1 MIHSAVIIV
10 FIIFYFSKM
19 VGCVYYCLN
28 IICIFMLYR
37 MRRKEKQMKV
47 NNSNGNNNKVEKY
60 KNNKFEF

>member
-1 MIHSAVIIV
+1 
-10 FIIFYFSKM
+10 
-19 VGCVYYCLN
+19 
-28 IICIFMLYR
+28 MLYR